1 MLLEIDLWLQK
12 LIIMSLYMPSA
23 LKKSMI
29 ERLLSSLLDYF
40 HFCR

>member
-1 MLLEIDLWLQK
+1 MLLKIDLWLKK
-12 LIIMSLYMPSA
+12 LIKMSLYTARA

-40 HFCR
+40 SLL